1 MTRRDALHI
10 AGKVF
15 LVVVW
20 SAVSTLVI
28 SAIAVAAGGWHG

>member
-10 AGKVF
+10 AGNVF

-20 SAVSTLVI
+20 SAVSAGVLF
-28 SAIAVAAGGWHG
+28 AIMAAAGGWHG